1 MVHGL
6 QTSAFTSTN
15 RVQSLLAVLAYF
27 WNSELHQDPNRGLP
41 RIGII
46 VVPCEGRN
54 NKACARLYGEALA
67 AIADSNN
74 NCVAARAF
82 SQIPQVPIVKS
93 WLDRRG

>member
-46 VVPCEGRN
+46 VVPRKGRN

-74 NCVAARAF
+74 NCVAARALVRYHKY
-82 SQIPQVPIVKS
+82 P
-93 WLDRRG
+93 